1 MMDVTYKEYKDI
13 DDIPIA
19 QLKDLKAKRIRD
31 STTLGL
37 I

>member
-19 QLKDLKAKRIRD
+19 QLKDLKQR
-31 STTLGL
+31 GL
-37 I
+37 EIQ